1 MRDFNRIRIGR
12 HYPIDS
18 PVHALDPRV
27 KILCALGIIV
37 MVFLIPSGYGLA
49 ILLIGMFAVILVAK
63 LPPLQIIRG
72 LRSVLVLLFIAGFFQ
87 LIFASGQVLW
97 RIGPINITNAGV
109 TNGVFFPLRIIIM
122 ALTMSVLTLST
133 TPVQLLDGVEA
144 LLRPLIRVGIPAYEV
159 SLVLSIALRF
169 LPNVLAIAGDLVKAQ
184 ISRGADFES
193 KNVWRRSRSLLPLLI
208 PLFAASFRDAEQL
221 ARAMSSRGY
230 RGGERRGHYRIYG
243 MSASDWLA
251 LTGTAAVLAAVKV
264 IPF

>member
-18 PVHALDPRV
+18 PVHDLDPRV
-27 KILCALGIIV
+27 KILCALGVIA
-37 MVFLIPSGYGLA
+37 MAFLISSGYGLVIVLVA
-49 ILLIGMFAVILVAK
+49 MFFVILLAK

-97 RIGPINITNAGV
+97 RIGPINITNAGIA
-109 TNGVFFPLRIIIM
+109 NGVFFPLRIIIM
-122 ALTMSVLTLST
+122 AITMSVLTLST
-133 TPVQLLDGVEA
+133 TPVQLLDGVES
-144 LLRPLIRVGIPAYEV
+144 LLRPLMRVRVPAYEIA
-159 SLVLSIALRF
+159 LVLSVALRF
-169 LPNVLAIAGDLVKAQ
+169 LPNVLSIAGDLVKAQ

-193 KNVWRRSRSLLPLLI
+193 RNLWRRSRSLLPLLI

-230 RGGERRGHYRIYG
+230 RGGEKRGRYRIYS
-243 MSASDWLA
+243 MATADWLA
-251 LTGTAAVLAAVKV
+251 LIFTAAVLAAVKI

>member
-18 PVHALDPRV
+18 PVHDLDPRV
-27 KILCALGIIV
+27 KILCTLGIIV
-37 MVFLIPSGYGLA
+37 MAFLISSGYGLA
-49 ILLIGMFAVILVAK
+49 LLLLAMFLVILVAK
-63 LPPLQIIRG
+63 LPPLQIIKG

-109 TNGVFFPLRIIIM
+109 INGVFFPLRIIIM
-122 ALTMSVLTLST
+122 AIAMSILTLAT
-133 TPVQLLDGVEA
+133 TPVQLLDGVES
-144 LLRPLIRVGIPAYEV
+144 LIKPLIRVGVPAYEIA
-159 SLVLSIALRF
+159 LVLSVALRF
-169 LPNVLAIAGDLVKAQ
+169 LPNVLSIAGDLIKAQ

-193 KNVWRRSRSLLPLLI
+193 PNVWRRSRALLPLLI
-208 PLFAASFRDAEQL
+208 PLFAANFRDAEQL

-230 RGGERRGHYRIYG
+230 RGGDNRGRYRIYR
-243 MSASDWLA
+243 MAAPDWLA
-251 LTGTAAVLAAVKV
+251 LGGTAAVLAALKV

>member
-18 PVHALDPRV
+18 PVHDLDPRV

-37 MVFLIPSGYGLA
+37 MAFLISSGYGLA
-49 ILLIGMFAVILVAK
+49 IVLVAMFFVIMVAK
-63 LPPLQIIRG
+63 LPPLQIVKG

-109 TNGVFFPLRIIIM
+109 INGVFFPLRIIIM
-122 ALTMSVLTLST
+122 AITMSILTLST
-133 TPVQLLDGVEA
+133 TPVQLLDGVES
-144 LLRPLIRVGIPAYEV
+144 LIKPFIRVGVPAYEIA
-159 SLVLSIALRF
+159 LVLSVALRF
-169 LPNVLAIAGDLVKAQ
+169 LPNVLSIAGDLVKAQ

-193 KNVWRRSRSLLPLLI
+193 KNIWRRSKSLLPLLI

-230 RGGERRGHYRIYG
+230 RGGDKRGRYRIYRV
-243 MSASDWLA
+243 AARDWLA
-251 LTGTAAVLAAVKV
+251 LGGTAALLAAVKI